1 MKKILTLLLVL
12 VLCMSVFVACKN
24 NDEPDPTPDPTPEVT
39 YDAQGAADY
48 LEGMYKEEIAGNKAA
63 DFTVVPQVK
72 VGTVTYPVTWTVDTD
87 KVTVEVSEDG
97 KTVTVNV
104 PEKSDEDFSYKLTA
118 TITAG
123 DGTTASVVFD
133 LNVVKYGV
141 NTHEEYM
148 NAQKDDELTVEGI
161 VVAMNS
167 VKMGNK
173 RNHLFLADA
182 SVDGGYYCYNLAVDP
197 AELGIQVGMTVSVT
211 AKMSPYSGMQELNG
225 GTPVIV
231 DKTIKTVEPLDITTQ
246 FAAKENLAK
255 YVGLAV
261 TIKGVDIGAQDLA
274 EANSQYLYFYLGDAE
289 GYVRT
294 YVTDFPA
301 GMLVADDKA
310 TIDADHAAHFGYKA
324 DVTGI
329 LVLYG
334 TEHPYL
340 IPMSVT
346 PFTNYE
352 EVTKTPDEKV
362 AAELAG
368 VTLDASLSADKVIDL
383 LLVGQYYNDVTLEW
397 TTTDET
403 GAAVIADG
411 KLTLTVPDEAIT
423 VTITVKATCG
433 EVSNTKTL
441 TVKLSKTITALGE
454 ASAIGAAKEHNTYTA
469 EKYIVGGI
477 IVEVSADK
485 YGNMTIK
492 DEDGNTLYVY
502 GTYIDGTRYGEFEG
516 DKPVIGDYVVIIGVL
531 GQYNGKAQMK
541 NGDITSFVHA
551 GSIKDAVDAGAAQ
564 DHNTYT
570 ENKFLVT
577 GVIESI
583 ANDKYGN
590 LTIKDAEGN
599 SIYVYGLYNQT
610 GVRYDAL
617 TVKPVAGDT
626 ITILGVAGK
635 YNDTVQLKNATLV
648 AHTAA
653 TTEEPE
659 CEHTYENG
667 VCTKCGEND
676 PTYVTPS
683 TGLVVGQGYTI
694 SADNANGTLY
704 FDGTITDGRFNGSLD
719 ATKAVVVYVEEV
731 DGGYLLYFF
740 EGETKTYVVMADKS
754 AGGSFVTDAAT
765 ATVFEWNAEKAT
777 LAVADDSNNR
787 AFGAGATSTY
797 NNFSAYDITGS
808 YNWGA
813 FTPVEGGETPDPEPE
828 CEHNYVDGVCTKCGE
843 ADPNYVPPHEHEFVN
858 GECACGE
865 KDPNYVAPE
874 EPKVITIP
882 EALEI
887 AKAQGDTYTTDKYY
901 ITGMVTNISNTFY
914 GNFHLV
920 DADGNDLYV
929 YGLKKSDG
937 TGNFSELDPQPAV
950 GDTITIYTVLGCYNG
965 APQAKDAWLHELVQ
979 HTEHIWADA
988 TCKVAKTC
996 TICGKTEGEPL
1007 EHTYVDG
1014 ACTGCGKA
1022 EPAQGAVITSTE
1034 IFAGLTASGS
1044 YKTVT
1049 TTSGWTATNAA
1060 VLTGGTK
1067 DSNPVFM
1074 FIGSTADTVAIALNG
1089 KTTAVGKLTS
1099 ATLQN
1104 GISKLSFNYG
1114 NAFSEA
1120 NGVDVTINILQN
1132 GEVVAT
1138 TRLDNNSVTQKTAY
1152 EFVWELDQAVEGE
1165 FVIEIVNN
1173 SPTNSTSNKDRIAIF
1188 NFTWDSA
1195 PIAEN

>member
-39 YDAQGAADY
+39 YDVQAAA
-48 LEGMYKEEIAGNKAA
+48 EVIKGMYKDEITGNKAA

-97 KTVTVNV
+97 KTVTINV

-148 NAQKDDELTVEGI
+148 NAKKDDELTVEGI

-182 SVDGGYYCYNLAVDP
+182 SVDGGYYCYELDVDP
-197 AELGIQVGMTVSVT
+197 VDLGIEVGMTVSVT
-211 AKMSPYSGMQELNG
+211 AKMAPYSGMQELNG

-261 TIKGVDIGAQDLA
+261 TIKGVDIGAQDLT
-274 EANSQYLYFYLGDAE
+274 EASSQYLYFYLGDAE

-301 GMLVADDKA
+301 GMLVAGDKA

-352 EVTKTPDEKV
+352 EVTKTPEEKV

-383 LLVGQYYNDVTLEW
+383 LLVGKYYNDVTLEW

-403 GAAVIADG
+403 GAAVITDG

-433 EVSNTKTL
+433 EVSDTKTL

-516 DKPVIGDYVVIIGVL
+516 DKPVVGDYVVIIGVL
-531 GQYNGKAQMK
+531 GQYNSKAQMK

-564 DHNTYT
+564 EHNTYT

-583 ANDKYGN
+583 ASDKYGN

-617 TVKPVAGDT
+617 TVKPVVGDT

-635 YNDTVQLKNATLV
+635 YYDTVQLKNATLV

-667 VCTKCGEND
+667 VCTKCGE
-676 PTYVTPS
+676 
-683 TGLVVGQGYTI
+683 
-694 SADNANGTLY
+694 
-704 FDGTITDGRFNGSLD
+704 
-719 ATKAVVVYVEEV
+719 
-731 DGGYLLYFF
+731 
-740 EGETKTYVVMADKS
+740 
-754 AGGSFVTDAAT
+754 
-765 ATVFEWNAEKAT
+765 
-777 LAVADDSNNR
+777 
-787 AFGAGATSTY
+787 
-797 NNFSAYDITGS
+797 
-808 YNWGA
+808 
-813 FTPVEGGETPDPEPE
+813 
-828 CEHNYVDGVCTKCGE
+828 
-843 ADPNYVPPHEHEFVN
+843 ADP
-858 GECACGE
+858 
-865 KDPNYVAPE
+865 DYVAPE
-874 EPKVITIP
+874 QPTPSGEMTITEALAAADGTNVVVRGIVCSVSEWNTQYNNNNVTIKDANGNTLYAYRLGTKVALGDEIVIT
-882 EALEI
+882 
-887 AKAQGDTYTTDKYY
+887 GTMDTYNEARQ
-901 ITGMVTNISNTFY
+901 I
-914 GNFHLV
+914 
-920 DADGNDLYV
+920 
-929 YGLKKSDG
+929 
-937 TGNFSELDPQPAV
+937 
-950 GDTITIYTVLGCYNG
+950 
-965 APQAKDAWLHELVQ
+965 
-979 HTEHIWADA
+979 
-988 TCKVAKTC
+988 
-996 TICGKTEGEPL
+996 
-1007 EHTYVDG
+1007 
-1014 ACTGCGKA
+1014 
-1022 EPAQGAVITSTE
+1022 AQGATAEIVTVHGDNHVYVNGACSFCGAVEVVAGSTTVSKTHNDMATIAGVTVGQNTGVVNGTAIALDDKITVQFDQAGAGTAPCIYASGVRLYQNGATLTISANGATMTTIVITTADNYTGGSV
-1034 IFAGLTASGS
+1034 LT
-1044 YKTVT
+1044 V
-1049 TTSGWTATNAA
+1049 
-1060 VLTGGTK
+1060 TGGTV
-1067 DSNPVFM
+1067 SSSGG
-1074 FIGSTADTVAIALNG
+1074 ILTITVDDG
-1089 KTTAVGKLTS
+1089 
-1099 ATLQN
+1099 AT
-1104 GISKLSFNYG
+1104 
-1114 NAFSEA
+1114 
-1120 NGVDVTINILQN
+1120 
-1132 GEVVAT
+1132 EVVIKTGADKAN
-1138 TRLDNNSVTQKTAY
+1138 RLYVANIEVVYTA
-1152 EFVWELDQAVEGE
+1152 
-1165 FVIEIVNN
+1165 N
-1173 SPTNSTSNKDRIAIF
+1173 
-1188 NFTWDSA
+1188 
-1195 PIAEN
+1195 